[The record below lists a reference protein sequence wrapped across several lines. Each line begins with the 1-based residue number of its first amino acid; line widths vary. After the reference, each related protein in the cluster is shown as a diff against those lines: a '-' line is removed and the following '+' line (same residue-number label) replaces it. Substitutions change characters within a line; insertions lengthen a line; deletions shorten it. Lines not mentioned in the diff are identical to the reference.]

1 MVMRDFK
8 EKNHN
13 LILLRPSK
21 EVLKSIQSLSE
32 ETIRVVNTD
41 AEMIAALKEWNTI
54 KRTQE
59 IGAEL
64 LDMSNGK
71 PTSATKNENTSTKL

>member
-13 LILLRPSK
+13 LIMLRPSK
-21 EVLKSIQSLSE
+21 EILRSIQSLSE
-32 ETIRVVNTD
+32 EPIRVVNTD
-41 AEMIAALKEWNTI
+41 AEMMAVLKEWNTI

-71 PTSATKNENTSTKL
+71 TVIATKNEHTSTKL